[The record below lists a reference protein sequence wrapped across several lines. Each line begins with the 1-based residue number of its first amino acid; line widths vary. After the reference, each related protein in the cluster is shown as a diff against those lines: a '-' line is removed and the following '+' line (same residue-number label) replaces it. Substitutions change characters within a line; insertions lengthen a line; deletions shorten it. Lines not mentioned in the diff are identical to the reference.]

1 MIEIKSH
8 KELTESLEQDKRSF
22 VLLYKLGS
30 KQSDCAMS
38 SLSEVAIDNI
48 KILAANVAQVRDIHS
63 QYGIKSVPSLLEF
76 DGMDFK
82 NNYKGCQS
90 NEYYTNLITASL
102 YKSALKDV
110 NAPTQKPVTVYST
123 PTCSWCTTLKNHLSM
138 YGIRYTDIDISKNE
152 SAAKAMMA
160 KSGQQGV
167 PQTDIGGEM
176 IVGFDKNRINLLLGI

>member
-1 MIEIKSH
+1 MKDIVSYSDL
-8 KELTESLEQDKRSF
+8 KENLKDGERNF
-22 VLLYKLGS
+22 VLLYKKGS
-30 KQSDCAMS
+30 KQSDCAYDVIS
-38 SLSEVAIDNI
+38 KLKIDKSE
-48 KILAANVAQVRDIHS
+48 ILYVNVANIRDIHGK
-63 QYGIKSVPSLLEF
+63 YAITSVPSLLEF
-76 DGMDFK
+76 DGSDFK

-90 NEYYTNLITASL
+90 SEYYTSLIEASL
-102 YKSALKDV
+102 YKADIKDKDTSA
-110 NAPTQKPVTVYST
+110 QKSVTVYST
-123 PTCSWCTTLKNHLSM
+123 PTCSWCTTLKNHLNM

>member
-8 KELTESLEQDKRSF
+8 KELLEKLVQGKRSF
-22 VLLYKLGS
+22 VLLHKLGS
-30 KQSDCAMS
+30 KQSDCALD
-38 SLSEVAIDNI
+38 SLSEVEVRDMAIMTV
-48 KILAANVAQVRDIHS
+48 NVAQVRDIHGE
-63 QYGIKSVPSLLEF
+63 YGIKSVPSLLEF
-76 DGMDFK
+76 DGDEFK

-90 NEYYTNLITASL
+90 SEYYTNLIEASL
-102 YKSALKDV
+102 YKSTIKDKD
-110 NAPTQKPVTVYST
+110 ATAQKPVTVYST
-123 PTCSWCTTLKNHLSM
+123 PTCSWCTTLKNHLNM

-176 IVGFDKNRINLLLGI
+176 IVGFDKIRINLLLGI

>member
-8 KELTESLEQDKRSF
+8 KELIENLKEGKRAF
-22 VLLYKLGS
+22 ILLHKSGS
-30 KQSDCAMS
+30 KQSDCAYD
-38 SLSEVAIDNI
+38 SLSEVDVKDM
-48 KILAANVAQVRDIHS
+48 KIMSANVAQIRDIHTE
-63 QYGIKSVPSLLEF
+63 YGIKSVPSLLEF

-90 NEYYTNLITASL
+90 SEYYTSLIEASL
-102 YKSALKDV
+102 YKAAIKDKDTSA
-110 NAPTQKPVTVYST
+110 QKPVTVYST
-123 PTCSWCTTLKNHLSM
+123 PTCSWCTTLKNHLNM

-167 PQTDIGGEM
+167 PQTDIAGVM